1 MESQVCSSWLVL
13 HLQVTHMLHRVLVFI
28 SSWAWVWKPPLNWAL
43 QSVVSL
49 PSRQLQ
55 HVSPWLVSEATYSL
69 RAPVKLSLYRRIS
82 FEGRVCCLANGCLL
96 VHSVTFLCL
105 LRLAHIWA
113 LVDSFFHFFFHLRIC
128 SSLGAFAHFPK
139 KECYKKKKSIQIQK
153 VVTNIVKCCKV
164 L

>member
-13 HLQVTHMLHRVLVFI
+13 RLQVTHTLHRVLVFI
-28 SSWAWVWKPPLNWAL
+28 SSWAWVWKPPSNWAL

-55 HVSPWLVSEATYSL
+55 HVSPWLVSGTTYSL
-69 RAPVKLSLYRRIS
+69 GAPVTLSLYLRRIS
-82 FEGRVCCLANGCLL
+82 FEGRVCCLENGWPASTQC
-96 VHSVTFLCL
+96 
-105 LRLAHIWA
+105 
-113 LVDSFFHFFFHLRIC
+113 HFFMLAQTCAHLGTCWFFFFIFHLRIC

-139 KECYKKKKSIQIQK
+139 KECYEKKSIQIQK

>member
-13 HLQVTHMLHRVLVFI
+13 RLQVTHTLHRVLVFI
-28 SSWAWVWKPPLNWAL
+28 SSWAWVWKPPSNWAL

-55 HVSPWLVSEATYSL
+55 HVSPWLVSGMTYSL
-69 RAPVKLSLYRRIS
+69 GAPVMLSLYLRRIS

-113 LVDSFFHFFFHLRIC
+113 LVDSFFHLRIC

-139 KECYKKKKSIQIQK
+139 KECYKKKSIQIKK